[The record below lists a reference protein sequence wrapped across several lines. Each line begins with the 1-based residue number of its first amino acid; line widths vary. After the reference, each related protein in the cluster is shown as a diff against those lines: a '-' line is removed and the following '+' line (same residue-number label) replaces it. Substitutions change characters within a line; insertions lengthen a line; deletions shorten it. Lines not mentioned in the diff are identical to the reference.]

1 MRFARV
7 YKRMFLILA
16 FFALLPSS
24 FSKNISVSILGGEDL
39 NDFSIVIKRGSYSLQ
54 LENKIHK
61 LTVGNRIFV
70 QQGKY
75 ANIGDSVRFKITS
88 FKMMGNDYVNH
99 FEIYLGTHSVKYD
112 DHLHVEMYNN
122 QIRLINEVD
131 LDRYV
136 AGVVEGEA
144 GYNLPLEYY
153 KLQAILCRT
162 YALKN
167 LDRHSNEGFDL
178 CDKVHCQVY
187 QKKCNKNDIIKAT
200 ASTSG
205 LVVVDHDLELI
216 NTTFHSN
223 CGGQTCNSED
233 VWITPVSY
241 LRSVKDSFCNFSPHF
256 SWEKKIHQNDF
267 ITVLSQNEPIDSLG
281 FKSLVSLCQDTARF
295 PNKKLHSIHLTK
307 VRSALD
313 LKSTYFSVEK
323 QGSNLTLYGKGFGHG
338 VGLCQEG
345 GIEMAKRSYSYVD
358 ILKYYYTK
366 VFIVNQRALLFF
378 KEE

>member
-1 MRFARV
+1 MSIVLDHR
-7 YKRMFLILA
+7 LIA
-16 FFALLPSS
+16 FTLVFFSLLSCC
-24 FSKNISVSILGGEDL
+24 FSKNIYVSILSGENL
-39 NDFSIVIKRGSYSLQ
+39 NNCSIKVIRGSYTLKQ
-54 LENKIHK
+54 GNKVYILPK
-61 LTVGNRIFV
+61 GTQVFIQEGQYISF
-70 QQGKY
+70 
-75 ANIGDSVRFKITS
+75 GDSIRFKIDTLDII
-88 FKMMGNDYVNH
+88 GNDYVNH
-99 FEIYLGTHSVKYD
+99 FEVSFAGKSIKYD
-112 DHLHVEMYNN
+112 DHLHIESNYND
-122 QIRLINEVD
+122 IRLINEVD

-144 GYNLPLEYY
+144 GYNLPIEYY

-167 LDRHSNEGFDL
+167 IDRHLNDGFQL

-187 QKKCNKNDIIKAT
+187 HNKCQKNDIIKAT
-200 ASTSG
+200 AATSG

-233 VWITPVSY
+233 VWLTPVSY
-241 LRSVKDSFCNFSPHF
+241 LRSIKDSFCHFSPHS
-256 SWEKKIHQNDF
+256 SWEKKLGKREF
-267 ITVLSQNEPIDSLG
+267 ISVFSKNEPLDSLE
-281 FKSLVSLCQDTARF
+281 FQSLITFCQDTARF
-295 PNKKLHSIHLTK
+295 PNKNLLSTQLTK
-307 VRSALD
+307 LRSVLD
-313 LKSTYFSVEK
+313 LKSTYFSVEQ
-323 QGSNLTLYGKGFGHG
+323 QGSDVILFGKGFGHG

-345 GIEMAKRSYSYVD
+345 GIEMAKQHYSYVD